1 MEPPFPIESFGCSP
15 GALGN
20 RIPVKSSDFTSVG
33 AIVPYKSDRLRAAKW
48 RLRYG
53 PVSLRRASGMLL
65 IVVIM
70 LFPQAMLW
78 LKVAV
83 LLCFLGMHGD
93 LWFFRV
99 TMVRREICLFYLLTA
114 FGGLTWCLVGYLN
127 GGDPVGIADAFR
139 LRVIWSAIFFLI
151 FSSFCA
157 TLRHCD
163 LHRAICAAVLL
174 VGVVNLLAVLD
185 SIYSLGLLSDGFTE
199 EMNMQFGYKDGFT
212 RLNSINIATLLF
224 AVPYL
229 IAYIL
234 VSERFS
240 LGSAV
245 CLMVGVAVSVLSGR
259 RALWLTIALTPLVVI
274 FSALCLSRWRTVRR
288 VILLQ
293 TAIGALA
300 IGYAVLFAGDVA
312 TLESVNNFVLQAF
325 SADDERVI
333 QFGYL
338 MEAHRLYPI
347 MGSGFG
353 VGAGYVRSE
362 TRPWTYELTYVQ
374 MLFNLGWV
382 GTTYVVGIFVLFTA
396 RAAHALKIVRS
407 PHAVEVALFTGS
419 LAIIMAANSNP
430 YMGSF
435 DFLFYLG
442 FLPYL
447 SERRLPRVAP

>member
-1 MEPPFPIESFGCSP
+1 
-15 GALGN
+15 
-20 RIPVKSSDFTSVG
+20 
-33 AIVPYKSDRLRAAKW
+33 
-48 RLRYG
+48 
-53 PVSLRRASGMLL
+53 MLL

-83 LLCFLGMHGD
+83 LLCFFGLHAS
-93 LWFFRV
+93 LWFSRV
-99 TMVRREICLFYLLTA
+99 TLVGREICLFYLLIA
-114 FGGLTWCLVGYLN
+114 FGGLTWCLVGYCN

-139 LRVIWSAIFFLI
+139 LRVIWSAIFYLI

-157 TLRHCD
+157 TLRHRD
-163 LHRAICAAVLL
+163 LHRAICAAALL
-174 VGVVNLLAVLD
+174 VGVVNFVAVLD
-185 SIYSLGLLSDGFTE
+185 SIYSLGLLSDGFRE

-212 RLNSINIATLLF
+212 RLNSINIATMLF

-240 LGSAV
+240 FGSAA
-245 CLMVGVAVSVLSGR
+245 CLVVGVVISVLSGR
-259 RALWLTIALTPLVVI
+259 RALWLIIALTPLVI
-274 FSALCLSRWRTVRR
+274 MFLALCLSRWRTVRR

-293 TAIGALA
+293 TTIGVLG
-300 IGYAVLFAGDVA
+300 IGSVVFFAGEVPSM
-312 TLESVNNFVLQAF
+312 ESVKNFVLQAF

-333 QFGYL
+333 QFDYL
-338 MEAHRLYPI
+338 MESHRLYPI

-362 TRPWTYELTYVQ
+362 TAPWTYELTYVQ

-382 GTTYVVGIFVLFTA
+382 GTTYVVMIFVLFTA
-396 RAAHALKIVRS
+396 RAGHALKMVRS
-407 PHAVEVALFTGS
+407 PHAADVALFTGL
-419 LAIIMAANSNP
+419 LAIIIAANSNP

-447 SERRLPRVAP
+447 IERRLPRVAP